1 MAVTVDTLTLVEV
14 SKVVSVQV
22 SVDDV
27 VVTVVSVE
35 MQLVSTVMDSV
46 IAGRGALGKVPDSTL
61 ALPDIA
67 ASDDNVTPTPV
78 PVDKPG
84 VLELLTG
91 YGAENEP
98 AGPAAETLSA
108 VDNNVPVGPETEVPL
123 ANGNGVGL
131 PLAEST
137 VAKDVLVDKEKY
149 VLVITD
155 MTGTVPM
162 LTTMV
167 EFVPFEG
174 GNGFELASI
183 EAAAAVPV
191 GPGTEVALDNEKGA
205 EADAVRVLVFLVLKG
220 VPVELMADRV
230 RDSPVA
236 VRLPTGSDMFVVVY
250 GTEVVSCGTVASAV
264 ALVEFPDG
272 GGVNARLRL
281 DLVTREE
288 RLLVTKGTVGAE
300 TEVVRKGAVR
310 EAEIAAEALV
320 ENVLIK
326 VKLVENAAGLVRTT
340 FVEVEVVVL
349 MATIVLTETKVL
361 VLFLSAEDVWWR
373 LDDLF
378 CRQLNILLGM
388 RRGHK
393 DEKGKRRGKPNPER
407 GRSHEQCRKE
417 DVNNSPLAILADVP
431 PEWRWCFRSSKTIR
445 LLCSHSSARL
455 RPVDKEHR
463 RTPVR
468 MCQEDTASVSIPAKH
483 LLPATVTGDLLLSN
497 SGRPKCTGE
506 LANSAGWCAMRIS
519 AEQKER
525 RGYNQE
531 TTGET

>member
-1 MAVTVDTLTLVEV
+1 MEKSEHIHTDGVSPGVCMRPGVVAHALQVVVDVVFTVETETRVDVDFEADTEAEMVCVPLGDSPAIAVTVDILTLVEV
-14 SKVVSVQV
+14 SRVVSVQV

-35 MQLVSTVMDSV
+35 MQLVSTVMDNVMEVPEAADPV
-46 IAGRGALGKVPDSTL
+46 INVEL

-78 PVDKPG
+78 PVDETS
-84 VLELLTG
+84 VLEVLAR

-98 AGPAAETLSA
+98 AGPAAETLKA
-108 VDNNVPVGPETEVPL
+108 VDDIVPVGPETEVPL
-123 ANGNGVGL
+123 ANGNGIGL

-137 VAKDVLVDKEKY
+137 VAKDVLVDKERY

-162 LTTMV
+162 LTTKV

-174 GNGFELASI
+174 GNDFELASI

-191 GPGTEVALDNEKGA
+191 GPDTEVALDNEKGT

-230 RDSPVA
+230 RDSPEV

-250 GTEVVSCGTVASAV
+250 GTEVVSCGIVASAV

-272 GGVNARLRL
+272 RGDNARLRL
-281 DLVTREE
+281 DPVIREE

-310 EAEIAAEALV
+310 EAEMAAEALV

-361 VLFLSAEDVWWR
+361 VLFLSAEDVWRR
-373 LDDLF
+373 LDDL
-378 CRQLNILLGM
+378 
-388 RRGHK
+388 
-393 DEKGKRRGKPNPER
+393 
-407 GRSHEQCRKE
+407 
-417 DVNNSPLAILADVP
+417 
-431 PEWRWCFRSSKTIR
+431 
-445 LLCSHSSARL
+445 
-455 RPVDKEHR
+455 
-463 RTPVR
+463 
-468 MCQEDTASVSIPAKH
+468 
-483 LLPATVTGDLLLSN
+483 
-497 SGRPKCTGE
+497 
-506 LANSAGWCAMRIS
+506 
-519 AEQKER
+519 
-525 RGYNQE
+525 
-531 TTGET
+531 